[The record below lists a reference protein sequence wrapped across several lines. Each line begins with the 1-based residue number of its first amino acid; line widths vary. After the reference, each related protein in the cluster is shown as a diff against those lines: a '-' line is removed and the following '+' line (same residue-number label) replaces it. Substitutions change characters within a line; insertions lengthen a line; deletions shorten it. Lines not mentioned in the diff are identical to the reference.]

1 MASFRALECFVAAA
15 DSGSITE
22 AARLLFLSQ
31 PAVSHHISALEQEVG
46 IPLVIREPRG
56 VRLTA
61 AGRAALADA
70 RRAVDAAA
78 STVRSARDAATSANK
93 LIRIAS
99 SESLTVALLTPV
111 IGRWHVQ
118 YPDVF
123 ITLRE
128 SASTQELLQLVE
140 TDQVDLAVIPEI
152 APRRLNGTV
161 VAEEE
166 IVLAL
171 HHGYPL
177 VDKDTI
183 TLDDVD
189 GRPLVQYAPE
199 NELGAWIEQTLA
211 RAGVRAQTA
220 MRTTVTTTAPQLAAA
235 GLGVAVCPVGAI
247 GAGFSGRVRSF
258 TPRWVRPLSA
268 VTRDQPESVVA
279 RFIADLKKSGLPLPA
294 PSLSAL
300 PAPSLPAP
308 SPFP

>member
-46 IPLVIREPRG
+46 TPLVTREARG
-56 VRLTA
+56 VRLTP
-61 AGRAALADA
+61 AGRAALTDA
-70 RRAVDAAA
+70 RRAVGAAA
-78 STVRSARDAATSANK
+78 STVRSARQAAAAANK

-128 SASTQELLQLVE
+128 SSSTEELLHWVE
-140 TDQVDLAVIPEI
+140 ADEVDVAIIPEI
-152 APRRLNGTV
+152 APQRLNGTV

-183 TLDDVD
+183 TLGDVD

-211 RAGVRAQTA
+211 KAGVRPQTA
-220 MRTTVTTTAPQLAAA
+220 MRTTVTATAPQLAAA

-247 GAGFSGRVRSF
+247 GAGFPGRVRSF
-258 TPRWVRPLSA
+258 SPRWVRPLSA
-268 VTRDQPESVVA
+268 VARAKPEPVVA
-279 RFIADLKKSGLPLPA
+279 QFISDIQKSGLPLPRA
-294 PSLSAL
+294 VADQLG
-300 PAPSLPAP
+300 
-308 SPFP
+308 